1 MSRCSRCLIFL
12 ALAFGPATS
21 CRAGS
26 AHLFVVENTTV
37 GRAHPT
43 SEEKG
48 KAGKVEK
55 GTVTFAPRGDQTSI
69 PERYRL
75 AEHAFEYVLTHQR
88 DLPACGVQV
97 FELRF
102 PSPVTSPHPQN
113 NTVYAEYYRP
123 RGQGPFPCAI
133 VLDITGGDQSLSRLI
148 ARHLAQNG
156 IGGLFVQMAYYGPR
170 RPPGSALRLLSF
182 DINHTFT
189 AIRQTVLD
197 LRCAAAWMEA
207 RPEVDPKRL
216 GISGTSLGS
225 FMAALTAEME
235 PRLSRVAVLLG
246 GGGFADGFWDHPQ
259 ARPYRQVFEAL
270 GGTKEMVAQV
280 LAPVDPLTCAANL
293 KDRRVL
299 IVAAKNDEIVP
310 PRMALALWQATGQQ
324 RLVWLPAGHFSAAL
338 YLVFGLNNLVDH
350 FGAK

>member
-1 MSRCSRCLIFL
+1 MVRCILFLGL
-12 ALAFGPATS
+12 AL
-21 CRAGS
+21 GS
-26 AHLFVVENTTV
+26 ATL
-37 GRAHPT
+37 RA
-43 SEEKG
+43 EEKG
-48 KAGKVEK
+48 LAGKVEK
-55 GTVTFAPRGDQTSI
+55 GKVTFAPTGAQAGI

-75 AEHAFEYVLTHQR
+75 AEYTFDYVLTHRR
-88 DLPACGVQV
+88 DLPASGVEV

-102 PSPVTSPHPQN
+102 PSPVPSPHVQN

-123 RGQGPFPCAI
+123 RGQGPFPCVI
-133 VLDITGGDQSLSRLI
+133 VLDITGGDQSLSRMI

-170 RPPGSALRLLSF
+170 RPPGSSVRLLSF
-182 DINHTFT
+182 NLDHTFA

-207 RPEVDPKRL
+207 RPEVDAKRL

-225 FMAALTAEME
+225 FIAALTAEME

-259 ARPYRQVFEAL
+259 AKPYRQVFEAL

-293 KDRRVL
+293 KGRKVL

-310 PRMALALWQATGQQ
+310 PSMALALWQATGQQ
-324 RLVWLPAGHFSAAL
+324 RLLWLPAGHYTAAF
-338 YLVFGLNNLVDH
+338 YLLPGLSSLVDH